1 MAAFNMFP
9 GVAVITGAGGTGRL
23 STRNINIRHSRNT
36 GIGAATTKAF
46 AAAGCNQIAITDL
59 NEKSLNQTA
68 EAITSR
74 YPDVRLLVK
83 AGNVADDQFAD
94 SFIDAVVQDFG
105 RVDYA
110 VNCAG
115 ILGKSLPSTETS
127 LEEFDRVNNINYRGC
142 WLSSRA
148 ELRQMVKQS
157 GLPSHDVNRPPQRG
171 AVVNV
176 ASQLGIVSRPD
187 APAYCA
193 SKAAVIGMTR
203 ADAIDYSKDGIRVNC
218 VCPGVIETPLVME
231 KPEVRDAIMPAVQTA
246 PMKRMGQPAEV
257 ADAILFL
264 CSTQASF
271 VQGHAMVVDGG
282 YITV

>member
-1 MAAFNMFP
+1 MFP
-9 GVAVITGAGGTGRL
+9 GVAVITGAGGTG
-23 STRNINIRHSRNT
+23 
-36 GIGAATTKAF
+36 IGAATAKAF
-46 AAAGCNQIAITDL
+46 AAAGCKQIAITDL
-59 NEKSLNQTA
+59 NEKSLHQTA
-68 EAITSR
+68 EVITST
-74 YPDVRLLVK
+74 YPEVHLLVK

-94 SFIDAVVQDFG
+94 SFIDAVVQEFG

-115 ILGKSLPSTETS
+115 ILGKSLRSTETS

-148 ELRQMVKQS
+148 ELRQMVTQS

-176 ASQLGIVSRPD
+176 ASQLGIVSRPG

-203 ADAIDYSKDGIRVNC
+203 ADAIDYSKDEIRVNC

-231 KPEVRDAIMPAVQTA
+231 NAEIRDAIMPAVQIA